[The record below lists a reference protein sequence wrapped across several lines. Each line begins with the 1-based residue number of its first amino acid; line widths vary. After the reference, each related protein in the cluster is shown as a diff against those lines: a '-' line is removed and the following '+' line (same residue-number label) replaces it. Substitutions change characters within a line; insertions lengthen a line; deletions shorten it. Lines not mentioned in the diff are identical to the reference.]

1 MSSDDNKDESE
12 QKNYIEAKLIIQE
25 FHDDTNVF
33 VVGTAPFGRVWFD
46 RERVEQQ
53 YNVLKESWYEEYG
66 DNETQH
72 SKRPRVISILI
83 DEADQMF
90 NRYRDNIRE
99 TKNEKNEDSE
109 ESKESNTTNSTETP
123 TTENEKKDNVVVTEK
138 KKTPRG
144 RKKKVNKVLETMQP
158 PLTNESIIKEEKK
171 PPAKPRGRK
180 KKIVDNENEVTK

>member
-1 MSSDDNKDESE
+1 MSSDNKESE

-46 RERVEQQ
+46 REKVEQQ

-83 DEADQMF
+83 DESDPMF
-90 NRYRDNIRE
+90 NRYRDNIRG
-99 TKNEKNEDSE
+99 TKNEESE
-109 ESKESNTTNSTETP
+109 KSNTTPSTETQ
-123 TTENEKKDNVVVTEK
+123 TTDNEKKDNVVVPEK
-138 KKTPRG
+138 KKSTSG
-144 RKKKVNKVLETMQP
+144 RKKKVNEVVETIQP
-158 PLTNESIIKEEKK
+158 PVTNETSNNESITKEEKK

-180 KKIVDNENEVTK
+180 KKIVDNENQDTK

>member
-1 MSSDDNKDESE
+1 MSSDNNKESE

-46 RERVEQQ
+46 REKVEQQ

-83 DEADQMF
+83 DEGDPMF
-90 NRYRDNIRE
+90 NRYRDNIRG
-99 TKNEKNEDSE
+99 TKNE
-109 ESKESNTTNSTETP
+109 ESKETNTTIPETQ
-123 TTENEKKDNVVVTEK
+123 TTENEKKDEAVVPEK
-138 KKTPRG
+138 KKSTRG
-144 RKKKVNKVLETMQP
+144 RKKKVNEVVETIQP
-158 PLTNESIIKEEKK
+158 PVTNESIIKEEKK